1 MDQTVLQILLQLKD
15 EASDGMKKF
24 GSSLKDAEGASKSFA
39 LGLLGV
45 GVAAV
50 GFGYSVVKAAGEAQ
64 TQIAS
69 MDATLRTMGKG
80 GEEARESIMKMSAA
94 AVQLGF
100 DDEDAAVSLARLYQR
115 TGDLTEAQKLN
126 SVAMDLAR
134 AKHIDLATASN
145 LVGMVMSGNSRV
157 LKQFGIDIKDTSTP
171 LEAIGE
177 LQAKVGGQA
186 QAFAGGF
193 EGQMAV
199 LSVTFGNFKE
209 ALGEQV
215 LPALTKL
222 ATAAVDF
229 INNVLP
235 KWIDKAKELIDF
247 LKGHPAVMYAIA
259 GAIIGA
265 LVPAVYAAVT
275 AFIAAAVALAPFII
289 GGAIIGGIVAGV
301 MWIVNNWSMLKE
313 KAVEIFTAVKDF
325 FVKVWDDIKSVFQ
338 TAINWLMA
346 LIQPFLDAVNKVI
359 GGAQAVGS
367 LVGRG
372 ISAVGNGLT
381 NVGHA
386 LGFADGGIITK
397 PTFAMVGEAGAEAVI
412 PLDRLRSLTGGGG
425 SVTNNQNIF
434 NMNIDAKVDS
444 KIDIRQMADDI
455 SSVIMGRLKASQRI

>member
-24 GSSLKDAEGASKSFA
+24 GASLKDAEDASKGFA

-45 GVAAV
+45 GAAAV

-69 MDATLRTMGKG
+69 MDATLRAMGKG
-80 GEEARESIMKMSAA
+80 GEEARDSILAMSSA

-100 DDEDAAVSLARLYQR
+100 DDEDAAVSIARLYQR

-126 SVAMDLAR
+126 SIAMDLAR

-157 LKQFGIDIKDTSTP
+157 LKQFGIDIKDSATP
-171 LEAIGE
+171 LEALGE

-193 EGQMAV
+193 QGQMAV
-199 LSVTFGNFKE
+199 LSVTFENFKE
-209 ALGEQV
+209 SLGEQV

-222 ATAAVDF
+222 AESATDF
-229 INNVLP
+229 ITNVLP

-275 AFIAAAVALAPFII
+275 AFLAAAVALAPFII

-301 MWIVNNWSMLKE
+301 IWIVDHWGMLKD

-325 FVKVWDDIKSVFQ
+325 FTKVWDDIKSVFKA
-338 TAINWLMA
+338 AIDWLMG

-372 ISAVGNGLT
+372 INAVGQGLT

-412 PLDRLRSLTGGGG
+412 PLDRLKSLTGGGAN
-425 SVTNNQNIF
+425 VTNYQN
-434 NMNIDAKVDS
+434 NLTLNIDAKVDS
-444 KIDIRQMADDI
+444 KIDIRKMADDI
-455 SSVIMGRLKASQRI
+455 SDVLMGRLKASQRI

>member
-24 GSSLKDAEGASKSFA
+24 GGSLKDAESASKGFA

-50 GFGYSVVKAAGEAQ
+50 GFGYSVVKAASEAQ

-69 MDATLRTMGKG
+69 MDATLRAMGKG
-80 GEEARESIMKMSAA
+80 GEEAHDSIIKMSQA

-100 DDEDAAVSLARLYQR
+100 DDEDAAVSMARLYQR
-115 TGDLTEAQKLN
+115 TGDLTQAQKLN
-126 SVAMDLAR
+126 STAMDLAR

-145 LVGMVMSGNSRV
+145 LVGMVLSGNSRV
-157 LKQFGIDIKDTSTP
+157 LKQFGIDIKDSATP
-171 LEAIGE
+171 LEALGI
-177 LQAKVGGQA
+177 LQERVGGQA

-193 EGQMAV
+193 QGQMAV
-199 LSVTFGNFKE
+199 LSVTFENFKE
-209 ALGEQV
+209 SLGEQV

-222 ATAAVDF
+222 ASAATEF
-229 INNVLP
+229 ITGVLP
-235 KWIDKAKELIDF
+235 KWIDKAKELIEF
-247 LKGHPAVMYAIA
+247 LRQHPAVLYAVA

-275 AFIAAAVALAPFII
+275 AFLAAAVALAPFII
-289 GGAIIGGIVAGV
+289 GGAIIGGIIAGV
-301 MWIVNNWSMLKE
+301 VWVVDNWGMLKE
-313 KAVEIFTAVKDF
+313 KAIEIFTAVKDF
-325 FVKVWDDIKSVFQ
+325 FTNIWNQIKDVFKS
-338 TAINWLMA
+338 AIDWLMA

-372 ISAVGNGLT
+372 INAVGQGLT

-412 PLDRLRSLTGGGG
+412 PLDRLKSLAGGGG
-425 SVTNNQNIF
+425 VINNNQN
-434 NMNIDAKVDS
+434 NITLNVEANVDN
-444 KIDIRQMADDI
+444 KIDIRKMANDI
-455 SSVIMGRLKASQRI
+455 SDVLMGQIKASQRI

>member
-80 GEEARESIMKMSAA
+80 GEEARNSIMKMSAA

-126 SVAMDLAR
+126 AVAMDLAR

-157 LKQFGIDIKDTSTP
+157 LKQFGIDIKDSATP
-171 LEAIGE
+171 LEALGE

-193 EGQMAV
+193 QGQMAV
-199 LSVTFGNFKE
+199 LSVTFENFKE
-209 ALGEQV
+209 SLGEQV

-222 ATAAVDF
+222 ATAAADF

-301 MWIVNNWSMLKE
+301 LWIVNHWSMLKE

-397 PTFAMVGEAGAEAVI
+397 PTFAMVGEAGAEAII

-434 NMNIDAKVDS
+434 NLNIDAKVDS

-455 SSVIMGRLKASQRI
+455 SAVIMGRLKASQRI

>member
-1 MDQTVLQILLQLKD
+1 MDQTVLQILLQIKD

-24 GSSLKDAEGASKSFA
+24 GVSLKDAEGASKGFA

-45 GVAAV
+45 GAAAV

-69 MDATLRTMGKG
+69 MDATLRAMGKG
-80 GEEARESIMKMSAA
+80 GEEAHDSIIKMSAA

-100 DDEDAAVSLARLYQR
+100 DDEDAAVSIARLYQR
-115 TGDLTEAQKLN
+115 TGDLSEAQKLN
-126 SVAMDLAR
+126 ATAMDLAR

-157 LKQFGIDIKDTSTP
+157 LKQFGIDIKDSATP
-171 LEAIGE
+171 LEALGE
-177 LQAKVGGQA
+177 LQQKVGGQA

-193 EGQMAV
+193 QGQMAV
-199 LSVTFGNFKE
+199 LSMTFENFKE
-209 ALGEQV
+209 SLGEQV

-275 AFIAAAVALAPFII
+275 SFIAAAVALAPFLI

-301 MWIVNNWSMLKE
+301 VWVVQNWSMLKE
-313 KAVEIFTAVKDF
+313 KAVEIFNAVKDF
-325 FVKVWDDIKSVFQ
+325 FAKVWDDIKSVFKS
-338 TAINWLMA
+338 AIDWLMGI
-346 LIQPFLDAVNKVI
+346 IQPFLDAINKVMN
-359 GGAQAVGS
+359 GASAVGS

-372 ISAVGNGLT
+372 INAVGSGLT
-381 NVGHA
+381 KVGNA

-425 SVTNNQNIF
+425 SVTNNSNVI
-434 NMNIDAKVDS
+434 NLSINAKVDS

-455 SSVIMGRLKASQRI
+455 GAVIMGRLKASQRI

>member
-1 MDQTVLQILLQLKD
+1 MDQTVLQILLQVKD
-15 EASDGMKKF
+15 EASDSMRKF
-24 GSSLKDAEGASKSFA
+24 GSSLKDAEGASKGFA

-50 GFGYSVVKAAGEAQ
+50 GFGYSVVKAAAEAQ
-64 TQIAS
+64 SQIAS
-69 MDATLRTMGKG
+69 MDATLRSMGKG
-80 GEEARESIMKMSAA
+80 GEEAHDSIIKMSQA

-126 SVAMDLAR
+126 ATAMDLAR
-134 AKHIDLATASN
+134 AKHIELSMASS

-157 LKQFGIDIKDTSTP
+157 LKQFGIDIKDSATP
-171 LEAIGE
+171 LEALGI
-177 LQAKVGGQA
+177 LQQKVGGQA

-193 EGQMAV
+193 QGQMAV
-199 LSVTFGNFKE
+199 LSVTFENFKE
-209 ALGEQV
+209 SLGDQV

-222 ATAAVDF
+222 ATAATDF
-229 INNVLP
+229 IVNVLP
-235 KWIDKAKELIDF
+235 KWIDKAKQLIEF

-301 MWIVNNWSMLKE
+301 LWVVDHWSMLKE

-325 FVKVWDDIKSVFQ
+325 FKKVWDDIKNVFKE
-338 TAINWLMA
+338 AIDWLMG
-346 LIQPFLDAVNKVI
+346 LIQPFLDAINKVI
-359 GGAQAVGS
+359 GGAKSVGS
-367 LVGRG
+367 LVGKS
-372 ISAVGNGLT
+372 INAVGQGLT

-397 PTFAMVGEAGAEAVI
+397 PTFAMMGEAGAEAVI
-412 PLDRLRSLTGGGG
+412 PLDRLKSLTGGG
-425 SVTNNQNIF
+425 SVTNNQNIL
-434 NMNIDAKVDS
+434 NLNINAKVDS
-444 KIDIRQMADDI
+444 KIDIRKMAEDI
-455 SSVIMGRLKASQRI
+455 SSVIMGQLKASQRI

>member
-1 MDQTVLQILLQLKD
+1 
-15 EASDGMKKF
+15 
-24 GSSLKDAEGASKSFA
+24 
-39 LGLLGV
+39 
-45 GVAAV
+45 
-50 GFGYSVVKAAGEAQ
+50 VKAAGEAQ

-171 LEAIGE
+171 LQAIGE

-301 MWIVNNWSMLKE
+301 MWIVDNWSMLKQ

-372 ISAVGNGLT
+372 INAVGNGLT
-381 NVGHA
+381 KVGNA

-397 PTFAMVGEAGAEAVI
+397 PTFAMVGEAGAEAII

-434 NMNIDAKVDS
+434 NLNIDAKVDS